1 MAKDEPAE
9 ESETSKD
16 PDQDGMPDISD
27 PQKWPLSRVLD
38 DPSLRDAARKLAD
51 SIGDE
56 PQIIITNWD

>member
-27 PQKWPLSRVLD
+27 PQEWPLSRVLG

-56 PQIIITNWD
+56 PQIIVTEWD